1 MKKIIALAAI
11 AALSTV
17 AQADGFYIGGD
28 VGKSRLSEAVISD
41 KDTSFSIFGGYSYTD
56 TVAFE
61 LGYRDLYNKSVK
73 AAGVTAKG
81 TLNAVQLSALLS
93 APINTD
99 FSVYGRLGVNY
110 IRDKG
115 NVSFSG
121 YSMSGKGSHT
131 RALFGFGARYAI
143 SKEFGLRAE
152 FQKPASNIRVLS
164 IGADYRF

>member
-17 AQADGFYIGGD
+17 AQANGFYIGGD
-28 VGKSRLSEAVISD
+28 VGKSRLSDAGISD
-41 KDTSFSIFGGYSYTD
+41 KDTSYSIFGGYSYTD

-61 LGYRDLYNKSVK
+61 LGYRDLYNKSAK
-73 AAGVTAKG
+73 AAGVTGKG
-81 TLNAVQLSALLS
+81 TVSAVQLSALLS

-110 IRDKG
+110 IRSKG
-115 NVSFSG
+115 KISSIG
-121 YSMSGKGSHT
+121 YSMNAKGSDT
-131 RALFGFGARYAI
+131 RALFGVGARYAL

-152 FQKPASNIRVLS
+152 FQKPASNVKVLTF
-164 IGADYRF
+164 GADYRF